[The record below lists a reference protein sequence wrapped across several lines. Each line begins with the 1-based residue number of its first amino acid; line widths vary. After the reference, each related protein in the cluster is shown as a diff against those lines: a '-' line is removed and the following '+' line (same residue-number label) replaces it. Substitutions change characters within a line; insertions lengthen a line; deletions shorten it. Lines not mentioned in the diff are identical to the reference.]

1 MVGGFKSLTGV
12 TFWVRA
18 NLPSYAPK
26 FEHFIDLYILLAGIR
41 QKGVSSEE
49 VRNKEVHNERVKR
62 SAKHYMVLALFQR
75 TFPEDWVCLMRTTI
89 FQI

>member
-18 NLPSYAPK
+18 NLPSDAPK

-49 VRNKEVHNERVKR
+49 VRNKEVHADRVKR
-62 SAKHYMVLALFQR
+62 SMKHSVVV
-75 TFPEDWVCLMRTTI
+75 T
-89 FQI
+89 